1 MSTFKQY
8 LKHEEHKRESF
19 EKWENMLHHM
29 AEEELVACKIF
40 SVHLLDDSTPT
51 VIEFRT
57 DCADKPRSL
66 GYQKDLS
73 EKLTL
78 RLKKHVLQGLG
89 RIEAKIVH
97 VNYDKR

>member
-1 MSTFKQY
+1 MRTFKQY
-8 LKHEEHKRESF
+8 LKREEHF

-40 SVHLLDDSTPT
+40 SVHLLDGGPPT

-57 DCADKPRSL
+57 DCADRPRDL
-66 GYQKDLS
+66 GYQRDLS

-78 RLKKHVLQGLG
+78 RLKKHILQGLG
-89 RIEAKIVH
+89 RIEAKVVH